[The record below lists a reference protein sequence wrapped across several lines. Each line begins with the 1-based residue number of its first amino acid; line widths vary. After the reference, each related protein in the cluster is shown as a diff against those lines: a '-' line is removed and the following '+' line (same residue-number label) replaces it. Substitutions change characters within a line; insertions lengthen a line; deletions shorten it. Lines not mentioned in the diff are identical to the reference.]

1 MYVNIKTSI
10 YNIRLLLLVH
20 LKYSETLVL
29 SLLCSVYTALKDILN
44 ALLEGYRDRRD
55 VCINIHTAEYASI
68 GVCIP
73 DTIAAF
79 LEQDIA
85 VLLMSFVH
93 QRAFVHAGWQ

>member
-1 MYVNIKTSI
+1 MPCWKGTE
-10 YNIRLLLLVH
+10 H
-20 LKYSETLVL
+20 
-29 SLLCSVYTALKDILN
+29 
-44 ALLEGYRDRRD
+44 RRD
-55 VCINIHTAEYASI
+55 VCINIHTAESASI
-68 GVCIP
+68 VVCIP